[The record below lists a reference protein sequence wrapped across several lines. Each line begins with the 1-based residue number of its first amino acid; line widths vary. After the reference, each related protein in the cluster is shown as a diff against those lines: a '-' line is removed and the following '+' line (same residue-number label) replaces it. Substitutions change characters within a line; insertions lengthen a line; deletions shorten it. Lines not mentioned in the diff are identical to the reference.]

1 MCFQWPDGKKN
12 PKGGE
17 NLPFKSSSL
26 LIKHAAEIVTS
37 TGTAAKKGADMNQ
50 LERTVDGALFV
61 KDGIIE
67 WIGTTADLPVID
79 EKNLKIID
87 AEGCSVIP
95 GFVDSH
101 THFVFGGYRPEEF
114 FWRLSG
120 TSYLEILERGGG
132 ILNTVEATQAMGY
145 EAMAKVGMER
155 LDAMLAMGVT
165 TVEGKS
171 GYGLDLDTEIMQL
184 KTMRKLNTHHAV
196 EVVPTFMG
204 AHAVPPEYRGRTDE
218 YVEFI
223 VQKVLP
229 VVVEQGIAE
238 FCDVFCEKGVFSVE
252 QTRKILKT
260 ASVLG
265 LQLKIHADEIVSFG
279 GAELAAELGAV
290 SADHLLQTSDKGITD
305 MAKQGVVAIILPI
318 TAFCLREEY
327 ARART
332 IIDSGGAVALA
343 TDYNPGSCFSHSIP
357 LLIALA
363 AIQLKLL
370 PAEILTALTLNAAAA
385 VGRADRIGTLECG
398 KQADLILLKY
408 PSHLFLSYHTGMDIV
423 DKVIK
428 KGQVVVDKRKGNLGG
443 NK

>member
-1 MCFQWPDGKKN
+1 LHC
-12 PKGGE
+12 E
-17 NLPFKSSSL
+17 SSTL

-50 LERTVDGALFV
+50 VKRITDGALVV

-67 WIGTTADLPVID
+67 WVGTTADLPVMND
-79 EKNLKIID
+79 KNLKIMD
-87 AEGCSVIP
+87 AAGCSVIP

-120 TSYLEILERGGG
+120 TPYLEILERGGG
-132 ILNTVEATQAMGY
+132 ILNTVKATQSMGY
-145 EAMAKVGMER
+145 EAIVKIGSER

-171 GYGLDLDTEIMQL
+171 GYGLDFDTELMQL
-184 KTMRKLNTHHAV
+184 KAMGTLDHNHFV
-196 EVVPTFMG
+196 EVVPTYMG
-204 AHAVPPEYRGRTDE
+204 AHAVPPEYRGRSDD
-218 YVEFI
+218 YVAFI
-223 VQKVLP
+223 MQQVLP
-229 VVVEQGIAE
+229 AVVEQGIAE

-252 QTRKILKT
+252 QTRKILKA
-260 ASVLG
+260 ASALG

-290 SADHLLQTSDKGITD
+290 SADHLLQASDKGIAD
-305 MAKQGVVAIILPI
+305 MAARGVVATILPI
-318 TAFCLREEY
+318 TAFCLKEEY

-332 IIDSGGAVALA
+332 IIDSSGAVALA

-363 AIQLKLL
+363 AIQLKLS
-370 PAEILTALTLNAAAA
+370 PAEILTALTLNGAAA

-398 KQADLILLKY
+398 KQADIVMLKY
-408 PSHLFLSYHTGMDIV
+408 PSYLFLSYHAGMDIV

-428 KGQVVVDKRKGNLGG
+428 KGQVVVDKRNSKFGR
-443 NK
+443 

>member
-1 MCFQWPDGKKN
+1 LHNISD
-12 PKGGE
+12 
-17 NLPFKSSSL
+17 SRSL

-37 TGTAAKKGADMNQ
+37 TGTAARKGTDMNR
-50 LERTVDGALFV
+50 LERITDGALLV

-67 WIGTTADLPVID
+67 WVGATADLPVCND
-79 EKNLKIID
+79 KNLKIID
-87 AEGCSVIP
+87 AAGCCVIP

-120 TSYLEILERGGG
+120 TPYLEILERGGG
-132 ILNTVEATQAMGY
+132 ILNTVEATQSMEY
-145 EAMAKVGMER
+145 EAMVQTASER
-155 LDAMLAMGVT
+155 LDAMLTMGVT

-171 GYGLDLDTEIMQL
+171 GYGLDFDTELRQMKAMGQ
-184 KTMRKLNTHHAV
+184 LNTDHAV

-204 AHAVPPEYRGRTDE
+204 AHAVPPEYRGRADD

-223 VQKVLP
+223 IQKVLP
-229 VVVEQGIAE
+229 AVVEQGIAE

-252 QTRKILKT
+252 QTRKILK
-260 ASVLG
+260 AAIALG
-265 LQLKIHADEIVSFG
+265 LKAKIHADEIVSFG

-290 SADHLLQTSDKGITD
+290 SADHLLQASDKGIAD
-305 MAKQGVVAIILPI
+305 MAARGVVATVLPM

-327 ARART
+327 ARARK

-357 LLIALA
+357 MLIALA
-363 AIQLKLL
+363 AIQLRLS
-370 PAEILTALTLNAAAA
+370 PAEILTALTLNGAAA
-385 VGRADRIGTLECG
+385 VGRADRIGTLERG
-398 KQADLILLKY
+398 KQADINILKY
-408 PSHLFLSYHTGMDIV
+408 PSHLFLSYHVGMDIV
-423 DKVIK
+423 DTVIK
-428 KGQVVVDKRKGNLGG
+428 KGQVVVDKRSSKFGG